1 MLGERFLLI
10 TVNFNRV
17 IRELRD
23 SKRRDRPKKKGC
35 NVCFERVKKK
45 WSKRK
50 EVMAACHEV
59 LAEEWAKRAG
69 REGKKG

>member
-17 IRELRD
+17 ILESRD

-35 NVCFERVKKK
+35 KVCFERVEKKV
-45 WSKRK
+45 

-59 LAEEWAKRAG
+59 MAEEWAKASG
-69 REGKKG
+69 